1 VSIIDDLL
9 STLRPPFDRLRAGSF
24 DRAEGRDQGTALT
37 PPLGLDLQSR
47 PDVPVREV
55 RMGAFWA
62 AVVLEDGRCGL
73 ASALRD
79 DDHHHGQDPVRWA
92 GHLHQRSALELA
104 ELARS
109 DSLLEASVGLA
120 TINALLDVD
129 EDACVELNAEQV
141 ILEQG
146 AGKDV
151 VVVGHFPFIPR
162 VREAARQL
170 WVLEK
175 RPGEGD
181 LPAEAAA
188 DVIPQADVVAIT
200 GTSLINRTFEEL
212 IGLCRPEAFALVLG
226 PTTPLSPVLFD
237 YGADVISGTLVTD
250 SETVL
255 RYISQGASFRQ
266 IKRSKGVKLLTMTR
280 DSRFAESL
288 IRKT

>member
-1 VSIIDDLL
+1 MTNIYGRALVSIIDALL
-9 STLRPPFDRLRAGSF
+9 ATLGEDA
-24 DRAEGRDQGTALT
+24 
-37 PPLGLDLQSR
+37 
-47 PDVPVREV
+47 PVREV
-55 RMGAFWA
+55 RIGAFWT
-62 AVVLEDGRCGL
+62 AVVLEAAAPPLSPPWGGRKRGEPPVGGRKGRGCGL
-73 ASALRD
+73 ASALQG
-79 DDHHHGQDPVRWA
+79 DDHHHGQNPVRRA
-92 GHLHQRSALELA
+92 GHLHERSAWRLA

-109 DSLLEASVGLA
+109 DSLLEASIGLA
-120 TINALLDVD
+120 AINALLDVD

-146 AGKDV
+146 MGKGV

-181 LPAEAAA
+181 FPAEAAP

-200 GTSLINRTFEEL
+200 GTSLINHTFEEL
-212 IGLCRPEAFALVLG
+212 MRLCRQGAFVLVLG

-237 YGADVISGTLVTD
+237 YGVDVISGTLVTD
-250 SETVL
+250 PETVL

-266 IKRSKGVKLLTMTR
+266 IKRSRGVKLLTMAR
-280 DSRFAESL
+280 DS
-288 IRKT
+288 

>member
-1 VSIIDDLL
+1 MSIIDDLL
-9 STLRPPFDRLRAGSF
+9 AT
-24 DRAEGRDQGTALT
+24 LT

-55 RMGAFWA
+55 RIGAFWT
-62 AVVLEDGRCGL
+62 AVVLESARFRETAVFIRCGL

-79 DDHHHGQDPVRWA
+79 DDHHRHGQDPVREA
-92 GHLHQRSALELA
+92 GHLHERSARELA

-109 DSLLEASVGLA
+109 DSLLEASIGLA
-120 TINALLDVD
+120 AINALLDVD

-146 AGKDV
+146 TDKDV

-181 LPAEAAA
+181 LPAEAAP

-200 GTSLINRTFEEL
+200 GTTLINHTFEEL
-212 IGLCRPEAFALVLG
+212 IALCRPDAFVLVLG

-237 YGADVISGTLVTD
+237 YGADVVSGTLVAD
-250 SETVL
+250 VETVL
-255 RYISQGASFRQ
+255 RYVSQGAAFRQ
-266 IKRSKGVKLLTMTR
+266 IKRSRGVKLLTMTC
-280 DSRFAESL
+280 D
-288 IRKT
+288 TQT

>member
-9 STLRPPFDRLRAGSF
+9 DSPPFV
-24 DRAEGRDQGTALT
+24 
-37 PPLGLDLQSR
+37 PPTSGGE
-47 PDVPVREV
+47 VHEV
-55 RMGAFWA
+55 RIGAFWT

-79 DDHHHGQDPVRWA
+79 DDHHHPSTPRQARDDAGSGHHHGQNPVRGA
-92 GHLHQRSALELA
+92 GHLHERSARELA

-109 DSLLEASVGLA
+109 DSLLEASIGLA
-120 TINALLDVD
+120 AINALLDVD

-146 AGKDV
+146 TGKSV

-175 RPGEGD
+175 RPGQGD

-188 DVIPQADVVAIT
+188 EVIPQAEVVAIT
-200 GTSLINRTFEEL
+200 GTSLINHTFEEL
-212 IGLCRPEAFALVLG
+212 MGLCRPEAFVLVLG

-237 YGADVISGTLVTD
+237 HGVDVISGTLVTD
-250 SETVL
+250 PGTVL
-255 RYISQGASFRQ
+255 RYVSQGASFRQ
-266 IKRSKGVKLLTMTR
+266 IKRSRGVKLLTLVC
-280 DSRFAESL
+280 DS
-288 IRKT
+288 

>member
-9 STLRPPFDRLRAGSF
+9 I
-24 DRAEGRDQGTALT
+24 ALPLS
-37 PPLGLDLQSR
+37 PPLVGGR
-47 PDVPVREV
+47 IGGAVREV
-55 RMGAFWA
+55 RIGAFWT

-79 DDHHHGQDPVRWA
+79 NDHHPSTGSGHRHGQDPVREA
-92 GHLHQRSALELA
+92 GHLHQHSAWELV

-120 TINALLDVD
+120 AINALLDVD
-129 EDACVELNAEQV
+129 EEACVELNAEQV

-146 AGKDV
+146 TGKDV

-181 LPAEAAA
+181 LPAEAASKL
-188 DVIPQADVVAIT
+188 IPQADVVAIT

-212 IGLCRPEAFALVLG
+212 IGLCRPEAFVLVLG
-226 PTTPLSPVLFD
+226 PTTPLSSVLFD
-237 YGADVISGTLVTD
+237 YGANVISGTLVTD
-250 SETVL
+250 PETVL

-266 IKRSKGVKLLTMTR
+266 IKRSGGVKLLTMTR
-280 DSRFAESL
+280 DSRFADSL
-288 IRKT
+288 IR

>member
-9 STLRPPFDRLRAGSF
+9 V
-24 DRAEGRDQGTALT
+24 T
-37 PPLGLDLQSR
+37 PPLSPSR
-47 PDVPVREV
+47 VGERKGGEVREV
-55 RMGAFWA
+55 RIGAFWT
-62 AVVLEDGRCGL
+62 AVVLENGRCGL

-79 DDHHHGQDPVRWA
+79 DDHVSEHRHGRNPVREA
-92 GHLHQRSALELA
+92 GHLHERSALALA

-109 DSLLEASVGLA
+109 DSLLEASIGLA
-120 TINALLDVD
+120 AINALLDVD

-146 AGKDV
+146 TGQGV

-181 LPAEAAA
+181 LPAKAASEI
-188 DVIPQADVVAIT
+188 IPQADVVAIT
-200 GTSLINRTFEEL
+200 GTSLINHTFEEL
-212 IGLCRPEAFALVLG
+212 MGLCRPEAFILVLG

-237 YGADVISGTLVTD
+237 YGASVISGTLVTD

-255 RYISQGASFRQ
+255 RYVSQGASFRQ
-266 IKRSKGVKLLTMTR
+266 IKRSKGVKLLTL
-280 DSRFAESL
+280 AKGAL
-288 IRKT
+288 QK

>member
-1 VSIIDDLL
+1 VSIIDALL
-9 STLRPPFDRLRAGSF
+9 ATLGEDA
-24 DRAEGRDQGTALT
+24 
-37 PPLGLDLQSR
+37 
-47 PDVPVREV
+47 PVREV
-55 RMGAFWA
+55 RIGAFWT
-62 AVVLEDGRCGL
+62 AVVLEAAAPPLSPPRGGRKRGEPPVGGRKGRGCGL
-73 ASALRD
+73 ASALRG
-79 DDHHHGQDPVRWA
+79 DDHHHGQNPVRGA
-92 GHLHQRSALELA
+92 GHLHERSAWRLA

-109 DSLLEASVGLA
+109 DSLLEASIGLA
-120 TINALLDVD
+120 AINALLDVD

-146 AGKDV
+146 TGKGV

-181 LPAEAAA
+181 FPAEAAP

-200 GTSLINRTFEEL
+200 GTSLINHTFEEL
-212 IGLCRPEAFALVLG
+212 MRLCRQGAFVLVLG

-237 YGADVISGTLVTD
+237 YGVDVISGTLVTD
-250 SETVL
+250 PETVL

-266 IKRSKGVKLLTMTR
+266 IKRSKSVKLLTMTR
-280 DSRFAESL
+280 D
-288 IRKT
+288 TQT

>member
-9 STLRPPFDRLRAGSF
+9 DTLGGDA
-24 DRAEGRDQGTALT
+24 
-37 PPLGLDLQSR
+37 
-47 PDVPVREV
+47 PVREV
-55 RMGAFWA
+55 RIGAFWT

-79 DDHHHGQDPVRWA
+79 NDHHHHAQNPVREA
-92 GHLHQRSALELA
+92 GHLHERSARELA

-109 DSLLEASVGLA
+109 DSLLEASIGLA
-120 TINALLDVD
+120 AINALLDVA

-146 AGKDV
+146 TGKDV

-181 LPAEAAA
+181 LPAEAAPK
-188 DVIPQADVVAIT
+188 VIPEADVVAIT
-200 GTSLINRTFEEL
+200 GTTLINQTFEEVVR
-212 IGLCRPEAFALVLG
+212 LCRREAFVLVLG

-237 YGADVISGTLVTD
+237 HGADVVSGTLVTD
-250 SETVL
+250 PEKVL

-266 IKRSKGVKLLTMTR
+266 IKQSKGVKLLTLAR
-280 DSRFAESL
+280 DSRFTDS
-288 IRKT
+288 